1 MSISTLNQV
10 IEPLIRRLEESE
22 RSREESERRREES
35 ERRSREEF
43 QTNLLE
49 AVASLRKHSPPRNV
63 GSVYSDLTTS
73 SKRRY

>member
-22 RSREESERRREES
+22 RSREESERRREE
-35 ERRSREEF
+35 F
-43 QTNLLE
+43 QTKLLE
-49 AVASLRKHSPPRNV
+49 SVVSLRKHSPPRNV